1 MMLLLKPRN
10 PVSYALCN
18 QTVTIYHM
26 DGQSCTRTV
35 RHDAFLDHKKVQSVD
50 KTGSREASSFLLVLP
65 GSTVSVSVGDKVVHG
80 EGPECRNREDW
91 AALIPAKV
99 PGLVVVQYVDVK
111 RWAGEIVHTD
121 AGG

>member
-35 RHDAFLDHKKVQSVD
+35 RHDAFLDQKKVQSVD

-65 GSTVSVSVGDKVVHG
+65 GATVPVSVGDKVVPG
-80 EGPECRNREDW
+80 EGPACNSREDW
-91 AALIPAKV
+91 VALIPTKV

-111 RWAGEIVHTD
+111 RFGGEIVHTE

>member
-1 MMLLLKPRN
+1 MMLLLKPRP

-18 QTVTIYHM
+18 QTVTIYRM

-35 RHDAFLDHKKVQSVD
+35 RHDAYLDHKKVQSVD
-50 KTGSREASSFLLVLP
+50 KTGRKESSSFLLVLP
-65 GSTVSVSVGDKVVHG
+65 GSTVPVSVGDKVVPG
-80 EGPECRNREDW
+80 DGPESSTREDW
-91 AALIPAKV
+91 GALIPAKV

-111 RWAGEIVHTD
+111 RWGGEIVHTE